1 MNTPR
6 FVALQS
12 IGSKLVIS
20 ILTATLASA
29 GAVGL
34 VGYQQLRSSNDITI
48 QALLQQRYESVT
60 ATMAAQGK
68 RALGVGLTIASDDAV
83 VHAFTK
89 KDADFLVK
97 RFEPIVPA
105 LRSDVNLS
113 LLSFHL
119 PSGINLARVHAPT
132 VRGDDVL
139 QRRSMVRDAIQ
150 TGKTMT
156 GIEPGRGNVSIFA
169 SIPTFDKGVLVGIT
183 DVGAPL
189 NQEFLT
195 ELKHRFGV
203 DVAVHA
209 WVEGKFETL
218 GATFAEKKL
227 LEPSDYQTALT
238 AATPLKELRLND
250 HPVAVLAAP
259 LRNYS
264 GQAIGTV
271 EVAYDISGLVAARN
285 RAILMLLTVLGL
297 VSAGAVAIAMLLT
310 RHLGNPIKALNATM
324 SSLAGGSLANT
335 VPSTARS
342 DEIGAMARSVE
353 VFRSNM
359 IAQRQLESDQ
369 EISREAKV
377 RQAERLDVL
386 IRGFEASAGSIVNMV
401 TSAATELQI
410 TARSMAGT
418 ATHTASQSTAAA
430 AAAGQAASNV
440 NTVAAAA
447 EELGS
452 SVQEIGRQVSGSA
465 ALAQAAVEEAA
476 ETASLV
482 EELNGAVS
490 KIGDV
495 VTMITTIAGQT
506 NLLALN
512 ATIEAARAGE
522 AGRGFAV
529 VAAEVKELAN
539 QTARATEEISG
550 HIGKIQGSTGQA
562 VSAISSITA
571 RVQQISGVAASI
583 AAAVE
588 QQGAATQEIVR
599 NVAQAAMGTS
609 EVTSNI
615 AGVAGATEDTGAA
628 ADQVLRAAGE
638 LTVQSEHL
646 SAEVDRFLAEVQA
659 A

>member
-1 MNTPR
+1 MISPR
-6 FVALQS
+6 FASLNS

-20 ILTATLASA
+20 ILAGTLASA
-29 GAVGL
+29 GAVGI
-34 VGYQQLRSSNDITI
+34 VGYQQLLSSNEVTI

-60 ATMAAQGK
+60 ATIAAQGK
-68 RALGVGLTIASDDAV
+68 RALGVGLTMANDDGV
-83 VHAFTK
+83 IQAFK
-89 KDADFLVK
+89 KNDGDYIVK
-97 RFEPIVPA
+97 RYEAIAPA

-119 PSGINLARVHAPT
+119 PSGVNLARVHTPN

-150 TGKTMT
+150 TQKTMI

-169 SIPTFDKGVLVGIT
+169 SVPTFDKGILVGIT

-189 NQEFLT
+189 NQEFLV
-195 ELKHRFGV
+195 ELKRRFGV

-209 WVEGKFETL
+209 WLDGKSETL

-227 LEPSDYQTALT
+227 LEPSDYQAALT
-238 AATPLKELRLND
+238 AITPLKELQLD
-250 HPVAVLAAP
+250 GHPVAVLAAP
-259 LRNYS
+259 LLNYS
-264 GQAIGTV
+264 GKAIGTV
-271 EVAYDISGLVAARN
+271 EIAYDISRLADARS
-285 RAILMLLTVLGL
+285 RAILILLSVLGL
-297 VSAGAVAIAMLLT
+297 VAIGAVSIAAVLA
-310 RHLGNPIKALNATM
+310 RHLGRPIEALNGTM
-324 SSLAGGSLANT
+324 AALADGQVDQT
-335 VPSTARS
+335 VPSTSRS
-342 DEIGAMARSVE
+342 DEIGAMARSVQ
-353 VFRSNM
+353 VFRANM
-359 IAQRQLESDQ
+359 IQQRQLEADQ
-369 EISREAKV
+369 EASRASKV

-386 IRGFEASAGSIVNMV
+386 IRGFEKSAGGIVSMV
-401 TSAATELQI
+401 TSAASELQL
-410 TARSMAGT
+410 TARGMSGT
-418 ATHTASQSTAAA
+418 ASDTARQSTAAA
-430 AAAGQAASNV
+430 AASDQAASNV

-476 ETASLV
+476 QTAALV
-482 EELNGAVS
+482 QQLNGVVG

-539 QTARATEEISG
+539 QTARATDEISG
-550 HIGKIQGSTGQA
+550 HISAIQGSTGRA
-562 VSAISSITA
+562 VSAIGSITA
-571 RVQQISGVAASI
+571 RVEQISGVATSI

-615 AGVAGATEDTGAA
+615 AGVAGAAEQTGVAA
-628 ADQVLRAAGE
+628 SQVLRAASD
-638 LTVQSEHL
+638 LSQQSEHL
-646 SAEVDRFLAEVQA
+646 SVEVERFLAEVQA